1 MGPWV
6 LPAPCCAAELAR
18 IPCSFAGLDQCQLP
32 LHMHCD
38 LEFYLFFLFRL
49 LLKDYF
55 GACSI
60 NGCSWCLLIWLC
72 GPCAGFGF
80 GAWSGKLSLCQVLL
94 VNNFG
99 LDPGVILVLDLN
111 VLPAVTWW
119 LVVVPSIDE
128 SQTSFVQIL
137 MYCKPFLIFWNKILL
152 GFYFLNLILINFC

>member
-60 NGCSWCLLIWLC
+60 NACLWCLLIWLC
-72 GPCAGFGF
+72 GPCAGFEF
-80 GAWSGKLSLCQVLL
+80 GAWSRKLSLCTKCCCSTTLVWILGWFWCWIWMCCLLLHYDWWLYQVLM
-94 VNNFG
+94 NHKQ
-99 LDPGVILVLDLN
+99 VL
-111 VLPAVTWW
+111 
-119 LVVVPSIDE
+119 
-128 SQTSFVQIL
+128 
-137 MYCKPFLIFWNKILL
+137 CKFWCIANHFCFSEIKFFWNFI
-152 GFYFLNLILINFC
+152 F